1 MAAAAV
7 AAVAVAVACHVRLAS
22 TRSRTCFPKTAT
34 FHLAARPPILAVK
47 PSIVVVLTI
56 NRLDWFGQ
64 GVLVYVIVT
73 VTTAC
78 CPRPSQ
84 QATLPHARACSA
96 AIFVTEFVQDVL
108 GTHVTAH
115 LRYAVR
121 QTRQRA
127 TTLALLFD
135 ALTNEVEPE
144 ILAMVRRHTVGPTDA
159 QANTAER
166 LAVGARP
173 DEPGDAM
180 GGAGK
185 GGDGGG
191 RRGAGLGLWDD
202 VSSGPV
208 YYYQVGAAGA

>member
-1 MAAAAV
+1 MAV
-7 AAVAVAVACHVRLAS
+7 AACRVRLAS

-56 NRLDWFGQ
+56 NRVGLVWERGH
-64 GVLVYVIVT
+64 GVCHCHRHHGLLSPAEST
-73 VTTAC
+73 
-78 CPRPSQ
+78 SQ
-84 QATLPHARACSA
+84 TPTRARARSA
-96 AIFVTEFVQDVL
+96 PPIFVTEFVQDVL

-159 QANTAER
+159 QANTSER
-166 LAVGARP
+166 QAVGARP
-173 DEPGDAM
+173 TGDAM